1 MHEHPWGFL
10 IVLYLFLGGLG
21 AGCLALSGLAWL
33 SRRAELERVGRV
45 GALIAPLPVAFGSL
59 LLIFDLGSPWRFW
72 RLFAHFNP
80 VSPMSIGSW
89 LLLLFTA
96 VAAVWAAL
104 QLPAAWIDSVQRRL
118 GRRGAWLAPLRRR
131 NASPA
136 ANARVRDAVAL
147 AGVLLGLGVGIYTG
161 VLLGAIPA
169 RPFWNTP
176 IVAQLFLF
184 SAFSTATAL
193 LALAAPLFPALRSSG
208 EGPERRALLRADVAF
223 IVLELFIL
231 IPFVVH
237 GELSVLSARASL
249 DMILGGPT
257 PRCSGA
263 VWWDWESCCPSRW
276 SRPSCSASPGAC
288 RARPN
293 AGSRSSPRSWCWSA
307 AGWCAGSSSTPA
319 RRRRFSSVVSFA
331 ANRRLDDLA
340 ENRT

>member
-249 DMILGGPT
+249 DMILGGPYT
-257 PRCSGA
+257 AMFWGGVVGLGILLPLA
-263 VWWDWESCCPSRW
+263 LES
-276 SRPSCSASPGAC
+276 AELLGL
-288 RARPN
+288 
-293 AGSRSSPRSWCWSA
+293 SRSLPRA
-307 AGWCAGSSSTPA
+307 AERGLAFVAPVLVLVGGWLVRWVFVYAGQET
-319 RRRRFSSVVSFA
+319 SF
-331 ANRRLDDLA
+331 L
-340 ENRT
+340 